1 MLQLVGCFAIWSA
14 VVELCA
20 KNLLFVRPSHII
32 WDKADPE
39 NGNRSLP
46 TLSAVGNETPHSGIA
61 YQTLSLAPP

>member
-20 KNLLFVRPSHII
+20 ENLLVVRPRHITCG
-32 WDKADPE
+32 KADPE
-39 NGNRSLP
+39 NDNRSRP
-46 TLSAVGNETPHSGIA
+46 TLTAAGNETPYSGIA